1 MRKLKFVQNATCE
14 KKMTKDNDF
23 RVRTFRPLKSC
34 CSQTVLVVFH
44 LNWRVVSYLIFILT
58 WSKQRTFIIA
68 QFMMSNLIL
77 IKNEYYYNYA
87 MYWFI
92 YIFIVC
98 PRSKMSQR
106 PNKEHLLQ
114 QLEKGKKNDAEYNRI
129 RQVLLEAV
137 RGRER
142 TSAGESQVKKL
153 ERVEKAIIENL
164 KVIHDIEAILA
175 RM

>member
-1 MRKLKFVQNATCE
+1 MN
-14 KKMTKDNDF
+14 
-23 RVRTFRPLKSC
+23 
-34 CSQTVLVVFH
+34 
-44 LNWRVVSYLIFILT
+44 
-58 WSKQRTFIIA
+58 
-68 QFMMSNLIL
+68 
-77 IKNEYYYNYA
+77 
-87 MYWFI
+87 
-92 YIFIVC
+92 
-98 PRSKMSQR
+98 QR

-114 QLEKGKKNDAEYNRI
+114 QLEKGKKNDAEFNRI
-129 RQVLLEAV
+129 RQVLLEAVLEAV

>member
-1 MRKLKFVQNATCE
+1 MNT
-14 KKMTKDNDF
+14 
-23 RVRTFRPLKSC
+23 
-34 CSQTVLVVFH
+34 
-44 LNWRVVSYLIFILT
+44 
-58 WSKQRTFIIA
+58 IIIT
-68 QFMMSNLIL
+68 QCIDLFL
-77 IKNEYYYNYA
+77 
-87 MYWFI
+87 F
-92 YIFIVC
+92 FIVC